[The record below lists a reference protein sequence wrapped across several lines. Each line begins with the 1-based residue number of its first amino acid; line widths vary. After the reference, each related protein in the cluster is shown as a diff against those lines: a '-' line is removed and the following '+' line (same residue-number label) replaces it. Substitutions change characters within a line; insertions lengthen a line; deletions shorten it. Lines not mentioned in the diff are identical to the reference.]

1 MKKIKRLKMVSF
13 LVNIED
19 VTGKIGSSVMTI
31 SDEKEK
37 EITINHEIQ
46 RIKDE
51 FKDKMHYDEKVYSM
65 HTGNKYYIYIL
76 KFFWIYQ

>member
-1 MKKIKRLKMVSF
+1 MTSKTRRTLSKK
-13 LVNIED
+13 
-19 VTGKIGSSVMTI
+19 SSKV
-31 SDEKEK
+31 K
-37 EITINHEIQ
+37 EIIINREIQ